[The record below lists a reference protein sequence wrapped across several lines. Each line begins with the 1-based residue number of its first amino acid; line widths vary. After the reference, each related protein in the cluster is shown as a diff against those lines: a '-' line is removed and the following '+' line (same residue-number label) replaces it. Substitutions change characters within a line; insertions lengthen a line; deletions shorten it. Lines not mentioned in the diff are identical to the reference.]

1 MNFELERKQPS
12 SMQKKEEIQSLFEKG
27 VKVADAVAS
36 RDMSRLASSLVR
48 SPVIATRPVVAAM

>member
-1 MNFELERKQPS
+1 MNFELERRQS
-12 SMQKKEEIQSLFEKG
+12 NAEKEEIQSLFEKG